1 MKKTSHNYDRAFE
14 KLLEARKETDAN
26 DIAIAEHEKEINKLK
41 NKKIEDER
49 KEHVLAANYFTPE
62 KIRELHEKTIRLL
75 KCDDFNQ
82 DDYVL
87 IFSNSTSIERKDIE
101 FLMNRQEELYEMEK
115 KLDNTKLNTKE
126 EKLNGFWLTLAEILH
141 GGNDNDA

>member
-1 MKKTSHNYDRAFE
+1 MKKTSHNYDSAFE
-14 KLLEARKETDAN
+14 RLLEARQETNSN

-49 KEHVLAANYFTPE
+49 KEHILAANYFTPE
-62 KIRELHEKTIRLL
+62 KICELHEKTVLLL

-82 DDYVL
+82 DDYVA
-87 IFSNSTSIERKDIE
+87 IFSNSTSIQRKDIE
-101 FLMNRQEELYEMEK
+101 FLINRQEELYEMEK

-126 EKLNGFWLTLAEILH
+126 KKLNEFWLALAETLL
-141 GGNDNDA
+141 GGNANDA